1 MTERCRLRCNLAFT
15 CEPASVRGGND
26 GLYTTKQIRKEEAEG
41 SDAAQGFNPEATAL
55 ISEMFRHKDAA
66 QGFNPEATAL
76 ILEMFRHKDICFQDW
91 KQGLC
96 GGSNAYSR
104 CYHHKQ

>member
-55 ISEMFRHKDAA
+55 ISEMFRHK
-66 QGFNPEATAL
+66 
-76 ILEMFRHKDICFQDW
+76 MFRHKDFCFQDW